1 MKPTNTR
8 ALVEGALLSAITIII
23 SLFALYVPILGVFAS
38 LIWPVPIIIL
48 GIRHGIKTS
57 VMATVVAGIVVTM
70 FEGPAQAIIVVL
82 GFGLIGICM
91 GWAIRKKYAPFQVLA
106 ISGVASLIS
115 KIVLILVSLYIIG
128 INPIS
133 QEISIMRESLSAI
146 NNLYSGM
153 GVNPDTVRSVTD
165 NFNKMIDMIA
175 VAVPAILVLA
185 SIFDAFLNY
194 MLTKVILSRL
204 GQQIAGLTPFWL
216 WKLPSYTVFLFLLGM
231 LMTMMETYWPV
242 GVLKTVGFNLQMVFF
257 FTFLVEGFSLIT
269 YYMGKYNVPKVLR
282 VIIVFLIFFNPV
294 ISQIISWAGM
304 FDILFNFRKL

>member
-216 WKLPSYTVFLFLLGM
+216 
-231 LMTMMETYWPV
+231 
-242 GVLKTVGFNLQMVFF
+242 
-257 FTFLVEGFSLIT
+257 
-269 YYMGKYNVPKVLR
+269 
-282 VIIVFLIFFNPV
+282 
-294 ISQIISWAGM
+294 
-304 FDILFNFRKL
+304 

>member
-269 YYMGKYNVPKVLR
+269 YYMGKYNVSKVLR